1 MSRFLIKNQYSLRR
15 KAFIFAARFLLLIKS
30 FIHKIIYP
38 VKKLFFSIV
47 LIAVLVLQPACTK
60 APQPVT
66 AENGMVVSTSSYA
79 SKVGVAILKKGGNAV
94 DAAVAVGFALAV
106 TYPSAGNLGGGGFMV
121 IHLADGKNITIDYR
135 EKAPLSAH
143 RDMYLNDA
151 GEFVP
156 ELSQFGTTSAGVPGS
171 VAGLI
176 YALEKYGTL
185 SLSDVIQ
192 PAIGLAK
199 NGWRLEKRDSIYFNN
214 TIPLFSRY
222 PASMKVFT
230 KNGIPYST
238 GELFIQPD
246 LAWTLEQ
253 IKENGR
259 DGFYKGKVAELLVE
273 QVYSLGGYITLEDL
287 EKYQP
292 VERQPIL
299 GSYRGYDVVSMPPP
313 SSGGIA
319 LVEMLNILENY
330 DFKNMARESSEY
342 IHHIVEAMKYA
353 YADRTY
359 HLGDADF
366 YPVPT
371 DQLISKEYAKTIFD
385 RIEKEKNKAVPSS
398 EIKSLDVSPVY
409 ESTETTHYSVCDSY
423 GNAVSTTTTI
433 NSSFGSGIVVEGAG
447 FLLNN
452 EMDDFSGKP
461 GVMNQFGLLGT
472 EANSIQPEK
481 RMLSS
486 MTPTIILK
494 DDKPYIV
501 IGSPGGSQIIT
512 TVLQVI
518 LNCIDFDMNIR
529 EAIEAPRIHHQWM
542 PDSIFYEIGALEEQT
557 RNELIAMGYHFWDA
571 DVETRIIGIA
581 EGIMI
586 TQHNKIIYGASDPR
600 GGGLAVGY

>member
-1 MSRFLIKNQYSLRR
+1 MR
-15 KAFIFAARFLLLIKS
+15 KIFILLLATS
-30 FIHKIIYP
+30 L
-38 VKKLFFSIV
+38 LF
-47 LIAVLVLQPACTK
+47 LQFACSK
-60 APQPVT
+60 NPQPVSS
-66 AENGMVVSTSSYA
+66 ENGMVVSTSSYA
-79 SKVGVAILKKGGNAV
+79 SRVGVEILKKGGNAI
-94 DAAVAVGFALAV
+94 DAAVAVGFTLAV
-106 TYPSAGNLGGGGFMV
+106 TYPSAGNLGGGGFML

-135 EKAPLSAH
+135 EKAPLSAY

-156 ELSQFGTTSAGVPGS
+156 ELSIYGATSAGVPGS

-176 YALEKYGTL
+176 YALEKYGTMTL
-185 SLSDVIQ
+185 ADVVQ
-192 PAIGLAK
+192 PAIELAK
-199 NGWRLEKRDSIYFNN
+199 KGFRLEQRDSIYFSN
-214 TIPLFSRY
+214 TIPLFSKY
-222 PASMKVFT
+222 PSSMKIFT
-230 KNGIPYST
+230 KDGMPYST
-238 GELFIQPD
+238 GDLFIQSD

-253 IKENGR
+253 IKENSR
-259 DGFYKGKVAELLVE
+259 DGFYKGKVAEYLVAT
-273 QVYSLGGYITLEDL
+273 VKSLGGYITLEDL

-292 VERQPIL
+292 VEREPVI
-299 GSYRGYDVVSMPPP
+299 GNYRGYKIISMPPP

-319 LVEMLNILENY
+319 LVQMLNILENY
-330 DFKNMARESSEY
+330 NLSDENWGTASY
-342 IHHIVEAMKYA
+342 IHKIVEAMKYA

-366 YPVPT
+366 YPVPI
-371 DQLISKEYAKTIFD
+371 DQLISKDYAKTIFD
-385 RIEKEKNKAVPSS
+385 RIEKDKNKAIPSS
-398 EIKSLDVSPVY
+398 EIKSLDGNIVY
-409 ESTETTHYSVCDSY
+409 ESKETTHYSVYDSY

-433 NSSFGSGIVVEGAG
+433 NSSFGSGIVVDGAG

-494 DDKPYIV
+494 DDKPYII

-512 TVLQVI
+512 TVLQVV

-529 EAIEAPRIHHQWM
+529 EAVEAPRIHHQWL
-542 PDSIFYEIGALEEQT
+542 PDTLIYEQCALTEEVKK
-557 RNELIAMGYHFWDA
+557 ELLEMGYALA
-571 DVETRIIGIA
+571 DEGADLRIIGIA

-586 TQHNKIIYGASDPR
+586 NNKNKIIYGASDPR

>member
-1 MSRFLIKNQYSLRR
+1 MIKIFLASALTN
-15 KAFIFAARFLLLIKS
+15 LLL
-30 FIHKIIYP
+30 
-38 VKKLFFSIV
+38 
-47 LIAVLVLQPACTK
+47 LQIACTQP
-60 APQPVT
+60 PQPVR

-79 SKVGVAILKKGGNAV
+79 SKVGVEILKKGGNAI

-121 IHLADGKNITIDYR
+121 IHLADGRNVAIDFR

-143 RDMYLNDA
+143 RDMYLNEE
-151 GEFVP
+151 GGFVP

-176 YALEKYGTL
+176 YTLEKYGTM
-185 SLSDVIQ
+185 SLTEVIQ
-192 PAIGLAK
+192 PAIDLAK
-199 NGWRLEKRDSIYFNN
+199 NGWKLEKRDSIYFSN
-214 TIPLFSRY
+214 TISLFSKY
-222 PASMKVFT
+222 PSSMKIFT
-230 KNGIPYST
+230 KDGQPYST
-238 GELFIQPD
+238 GELFIQSD

-253 IKENGR
+253 IKRKGR
-259 DGFYKGKVAELLVE
+259 DGFYKGKVAELLVL
-273 QVYSLGGYITLEDL
+273 QVTSLGGYITFEDL

-292 VERQPIL
+292 VEREPIV
-299 GSYRGYDVVSMPPP
+299 GTYRGFEIVSMPPP

-319 LVEMLNILENY
+319 LVQLLNILENY
-330 DFKNMARESSEY
+330 DLKKDNRGSGQY
-342 IHHIVEAMKYA
+342 IRHIVESMKYV

-359 HLGDADF
+359 HLGDEDF
-366 YPVPT
+366 YPVPKN
-371 DQLISKEYAKTIFD
+371 QLISKEYAKTIFEK
-385 RIEKEKNKAVPSS
+385 IESAKNKAVPSG
-398 EIKSLDVSPVY
+398 EIKSLDVSLFQ
-409 ESTETTHYSVCDSY
+409 ESTETTHYSVFDSY

-494 DDKPYIV
+494 DSKPYII

-512 TVLQVI
+512 TVLQVV

-529 EAIEAPRIHHQWM
+529 EAIEAPRIHHQWL
-542 PDSIFYEIGALEEQT
+542 PDSIFCEQ
-557 RNELIAMGYHFWDA
+557 NSLSPEVKEELIAMGYHFWDNWA
-571 DVETRIIGIA
+571 DTPLIGIA

-586 TQHNKIIYGASDPR
+586 DNTNKIIYGASDPR

>member
-1 MSRFLIKNQYSLRR
+1 M
-15 KAFIFAARFLLLIKS
+15 LLIIKL
-30 FIHKIIYP
+30 IAM
-38 VKKLFFSIV
+38 KKCFIV
-47 LIAVLVLQPACTK
+47 LPLLIYFILSTACSDKLQPVDAR
-60 APQPVT
+60 
-66 AENGMVVSTSSYA
+66 NGMVVSTSSYA
-79 SKVGVAILKKGGNAV
+79 SKVGVDILKQGGNAI

-121 IHLADGKNITIDYR
+121 IHLSDGKNIAIDFR

-143 RDMYLNDA
+143 RDMYLNES

-156 ELSQFGTTSAGVPGS
+156 ELSMYGATSAGVPGS

-185 SLSDVIQ
+185 SLSEVIQ
-192 PAIGLAK
+192 PAINLAK
-199 NGWRLEKRDSIYFNN
+199 KGFQLEQRDSIYFSNA
-214 TIPLFSRY
+214 IPLFSKY
-222 PASMKVFT
+222 PSSEKVFT
-230 KNGIPYST
+230 KNGLPYST

-259 DGFYKGKVAELLVE
+259 EGFYKGRVAQLLVE
-273 QVYSLGGYITLEDL
+273 QVKSLGGYITLEDL

-292 VERQPIL
+292 VERIPIT
-299 GSYRGYDVVSMPPP
+299 GNYRGYEIVSMPPP

-319 LVEMLNILENY
+319 LVEMLNILENFNLSETVY
-330 DFKNMARESSEY
+330 ASSEY
-342 IHHIVEAMKYA
+342 FHILLESMKYA

-359 HLGDADF
+359 HLGDSDF

-371 DQLISKEYAKTIFD
+371 EQLISKEYAKTIFD
-385 RIEKEKNKAVPSS
+385 RIEKEKNKAAPSQKIRS
-398 EIKSLDVSPVY
+398 MDAEQVY
-409 ESTETTHYSVCDSY
+409 ESTETTHYSVYDSY

-433 NSSFGSGIVVEGAG
+433 NSSFGSGIVVDGAG

-452 EMDDFSGKP
+452 EMDDFSAKP
-461 GVMNQFGLLGT
+461 GEMNQFGLLGT

-486 MTPTIILK
+486 MTPTIILQ
-494 DDKPYIV
+494 DEKPFII

-542 PDSIFYEIGALEEQT
+542 PDSIFYEKNTLSPEVRQQLTE
-557 RNELIAMGYHFWDA
+557 MGYHFYDDGA
-571 DVETRIIGIA
+571 EFRKIGIA

-586 TQHNKIIYGASDPR
+586 DQKNKIIYGASDPR
-600 GGGLAVGY
+600 GGGLAAGY

>member
-1 MSRFLIKNQYSLRR
+1 MR
-15 KAFIFAARFLLLIKS
+15 KLFIVLPSIIYLFLLTSCSEKT
-30 FIHKIIYP
+30 
-38 VKKLFFSIV
+38 
-47 LIAVLVLQPACTK
+47 QPI
-60 APQPVT
+60 T

-79 SKVGVAILKKGGNAV
+79 SKVGAEILKKGGNAI

-121 IHLADGKNITIDYR
+121 IHLANGKNISIDYR

-143 RDMYLNDA
+143 RDMYLNEA

-176 YALEKYGTL
+176 YALEKYGTMTL
-185 SLSDVIQ
+185 ADVIQ
-192 PAIGLAK
+192 PSIDLAK
-199 NGWRLEKRDSIYFNN
+199 TGFQLEQRDSIYFSN
-214 TIPLFSRY
+214 TIPLFSKY
-222 PASMKVFT
+222 PSSMKIFT

-238 GELFIQPD
+238 GELFIQSD

-253 IKENGR
+253 IKENGK
-259 DGFYKGKVAELLVE
+259 DGFYKGKVAELLVN
-273 QVYSLGGYITLEDL
+273 QISLLGGYITMEDL

-292 VERQPIL
+292 EEREPII
-299 GSYRGYDVVSMPPP
+299 GTYRGYEIVSMPPP

-319 LVEMLNILENY
+319 LVQLLNILENF
-330 DFKNMARESSEY
+330 DLKKDTRGSASY
-342 IHHIVEAMKYA
+342 IHHLVEPMKYA

-366 YPVPT
+366 YPVPV
-371 DQLISKEYAKTIFD
+371 DQLVSKDYAKTIF
-385 RIEKEKNKAVPSS
+385 EKIKLADNKAVPSS
-398 EIKSLDVSPVY
+398 EIKSLAVPSVY
-409 ESTETTHYSVCDSY
+409 ESTQTTHYSVYDSY

-494 DDKPYIV
+494 QGKPFIV

-518 LNCIDFDMNIR
+518 LSCIDFDMNIR

-542 PDSIFYEIGALEEQT
+542 PDSIFYEMGALTEEVKK
-557 RNELIAMGYHFWDA
+557 ELTEMGYRFWDA

-586 TQHNKIIYGASDPR
+586 DNKNKIIYGASDPR
-600 GGGLAVGY
+600 GGGLATGY